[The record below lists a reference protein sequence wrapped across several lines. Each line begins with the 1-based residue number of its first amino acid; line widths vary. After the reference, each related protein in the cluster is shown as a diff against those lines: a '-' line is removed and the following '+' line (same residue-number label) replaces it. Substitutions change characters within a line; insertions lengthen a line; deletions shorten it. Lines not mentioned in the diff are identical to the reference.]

1 MRAALPATPLAAA
14 LGLTF
19 SLTLGLLL
27 GGCGQKGP
35 LYLPGDEAAAERYGI
50 PAQSDAEPEEAEEP
64 PSEQTDAPIDKPGQE
79 APAAPAT
86 DDKRDR

>member
-1 MRAALPATPLAAA
+1 MRVTPLAAA

-50 PAQSDAEPEEAEEP
+50 PEQSDAESEDAEQP
-64 PSEQTDAPIDKPGQE
+64 PSEKQTDVPIDKPGQE